1 MAYPLTSQEENPPD
15 RVAAVHEKEMV
26 RSWQDTTLAELA
38 SNQTVQPIQRL
49 EEILGKGKDLWK
61 DEEEFENFVQGIY
74 QRRKENRERGG

>member
-1 MAYPLTSQEENPPD
+1 MAYPLTSQEGNPPD
-15 RVAAVHEKEMV
+15 RVAEFHEREFA

-38 SNQTVQPIQRL
+38 SNQNVQPLQRL

-74 QRRKENRERGG
+74 QRRKEDRERGE